1 MIDIS
6 APAKPLRPRRV
17 ERPSGARTTR
27 TLRRIWDNVVVRAF
41 LILASLVF
49 LFPLFWMITTAL
61 KSPSDL
67 AISPPELLPR
77 DWTWSNFGEVFTYIP
92 FARFFLNTL
101 IVTVLTVI
109 VSVVSNFL
117 IAYGFACLEWK
128 GRDAMFYTVLITLFL
143 PFPLSIIPTFN
154 LFSWLHWIDTFL
166 PLIVPHAFG
175 SAFFIF
181 LLRQFLLQIP
191 REYLDAARLDGASE
205 LRIVWTIVFP
215 LARPAVIAVAILAA
229 TKAWN
234 EFLTPLLYLHSS
246 ENQTLAIGMQLFKS
260 EFQTDIRFDLMMA
273 ASTMI
278 IAPPVIL
285 FFLCQRYFIRGIT
298 LGVAK

>member
-6 APAKPLRPRRV
+6 TPAKRISPRRAG
-17 ERPSGARTTR
+17 RSGGTRAARTAR
-27 TLRRIWDNVVVRAF
+27 KLWDNVIVRAF
-41 LILASLVF
+41 LIVASLAF
-49 LFPLFWMITTAL
+49 LFPLVWMITTAL
-61 KSPSDL
+61 KSPADL

-77 DWTWSNFGEVFTYIP
+77 DWTWGNFAEVFSYIP
-92 FARFFLNTL
+92 FARFFVNTL
-101 IVTVLTVI
+101 IVTVLTVL
-109 VSVVSNFL
+109 VTVVSNFL
-117 IAYGFACLEWK
+117 IAYGFACLDWR
-128 GRDAMFYTVLITLFL
+128 GRDGLFYTVLITLFL
-143 PFPLSIIPTFN
+143 PFPLAIIPTFN

-181 LLRQFLLQIP
+181 LLRQFLLQVP

-205 LRIVWTIVFP
+205 WRIVWQIVFP

-234 EFLTPLLYLHSS
+234 EFLTPLLYLHSA

-273 ASTMI
+273 ASAMVI
-278 IAPPVIL
+278 VPPVIL

-298 LGVAK
+298 LGAAK